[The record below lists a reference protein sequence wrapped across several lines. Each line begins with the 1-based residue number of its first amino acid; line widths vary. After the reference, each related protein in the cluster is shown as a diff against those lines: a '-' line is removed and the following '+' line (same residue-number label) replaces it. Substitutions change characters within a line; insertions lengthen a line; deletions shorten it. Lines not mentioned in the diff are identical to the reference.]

1 MAWMT
6 LAFFLI
12 TVPLAEYVIML
23 GYTYFKNSTAFMGM
37 IAITPF
43 VLIPLII
50 YLATWWYLVSGLICK
65 DPSNMGT
72 SWIPIVIFGIIALV
86 STIMLILYIW
96 AFDTAHTMIADARK
110 QASGWVVAA
119 TPTPTPT
126 PTPKAGAATTS
137 PAPTVTASA
146 TPSTVKTATTG

>member
-50 YLATWWYLVSGLICK
+50 YLSVWWYLVSGLICK

-96 AFDTAHTMIADARK
+96 AFDTAHSMIDNARK
-110 QASGWVVAA
+110 QASGWVVSAK
-119 TPTPTPT
+119 PTPTPA
-126 PTPKAGAATTS
+126 PAVTTS
-137 PAPTVTASA
+137 AAPT
-146 TPSTVKTATTG
+146 